1 MFYSE
6 RGAGGEKQKIHET
19 CNRLWTFR
27 LSAMEASGEPF
38 GVSLCEI
45 IHMEIPR

>member
-6 RGAGGEKQKIHET
+6 RGAEGEKQKAHKT

-27 LSAMEASGEPF
+27 LSAMEVDGGPF

-45 IHMEIPR
+45 IHMEIAR

>member
-1 MFYSE
+1 MICSDGVA
-6 RGAGGEKQKIHET
+6 RGEKQKAHKT
-19 CNRLWTFR
+19 CNRLWAFR
-27 LSAMEASGEPF
+27 LSAMEVGGDPF